1 MNIAQSLILNG
12 DRVIAMEDIFGT
24 NNMINKIGKINP
36 KLNNLIFVKS
46 KNQIKL
52 MKLIFL

>member
-1 MNIAQSLILNG
+1 
-12 DRVIAMEDIFGT
+12 MEDIFGT
-24 NNMINKIGKINP
+24 NDMINKIGKINP